1 MNGRDMEKHERNT
14 EQSYIPTSPAYSA
27 QHHASR
33 IDVGTKCMSD
43 ATQLITQTAKQ
54 WRHDSNEWSGK

>member
-1 MNGRDMEKHERNT
+1 MNSRDMEKHKTNT
-14 EQSYIPTSPAYSA
+14 EQSYILTLRAYSA

-33 IDVGTKCMSD
+33 NDVGTKCMSD
-43 ATQLITQTAKQ
+43 TTQLITQTAKQ